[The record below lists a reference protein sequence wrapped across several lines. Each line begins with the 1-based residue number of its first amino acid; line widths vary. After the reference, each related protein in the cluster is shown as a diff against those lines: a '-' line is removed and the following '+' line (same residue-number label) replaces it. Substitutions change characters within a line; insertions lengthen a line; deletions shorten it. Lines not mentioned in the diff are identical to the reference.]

1 MGFVIRAL
9 FVIGVLYLISPL
21 RAALPDWLAKSSAG
35 TVQLA
40 ALPALATAATS
51 APLAASVEN
60 LGKAALA
67 ACKGHEKACMEAA
80 AGALKAN
87 DPKSSNPKSSD
98 AGDAIA
104 ALLKETPVPE
114 KPRNVAVADAA
125 PENPFIP
132 LPPRRDNPPTA
143 AVPAQKKI

>member
-21 RAALPDWLAKSSAG
+21 RAALPDWLAKPSAG

-40 ALPALATAATS
+40 TLPALATSVAS

-67 ACKGHEKACMEAA
+67 ACKGHEKACMDAA
-80 AGALKAN
+80 ASALKTN
-87 DPKSSNPKSSD
+87 DAKSSD
-98 AGDAIA
+98 TGDAIA
-104 ALLKETPVPE
+104 ALLKEAPLPE
-114 KPRNVAVADAA
+114 KPHSVAVADAA
-125 PENPFIP
+125 PESPVIP
-132 LPPRRDNPPTA
+132 LPPRRDNPPA
-143 AVPAQKKI
+143 AAPAQKKI

>member
-21 RAALPDWLAKSSAG
+21 RAALPDWLAKPSAG

-40 ALPALATAATS
+40 TLPALATAIVS

-60 LGKAALA
+60 IGKVSLA

-80 AGALKAN
+80 ASALKTN
-87 DPKSSNPKSSD
+87 EPKSSD
-98 AGDAIA
+98 SGDAIA

-114 KPRNVAVADAA
+114 KPHSVAVADAA
-125 PENPFIP
+125 PESPVIP
-132 LPPRRDNPPTA
+132 LPPRRDNPPA
-143 AVPAQKKI
+143 AAAPAQKKI